1 MKRFARPRTGA
12 AAVVSVLALALVTG
26 CSDSGSGSGSD
37 DKDSGKDSAAA
48 AKPLSDSELGKLI
61 ITAADAKGFKVSP
74 ADKADA
80 FAASKKD
87 VKVVDEKCAPLAYVL
102 TGFAPGDSVSYV
114 NRMAQEDPT
123 AKASASPTKDMED
136 MSPEELEKALG
147 SVTDALG
154 STMTIVS
161 LSSYE
166 GDGAK
171 ETMSSVSGAIEGCGG
186 GFTATGADGPQ
197 KFSKVVGEKASGNGD
212 ESVAFAVT
220 ADAEGSPLTV
230 HAEVARHGS
239 TVATYY
245 SLSLAA
251 LADDGKATTAYSVPP
266 ALIKAQTAK
275 LD

>member
-12 AAVVSVLALALVTG
+12 AAVVSVLSLALVTG

-80 FAASKKD
+80 FADSKKD

-114 NRMAQEDPT
+114 NRMAQEDPA
-123 AKASASPTKDMED
+123 AKAGASPTKDMED

-171 ETMSSVSGAIEGCGG
+171 ETMSSVSEAIEGCGG
-186 GFTATGADGPQ
+186 GFTATGKDGPQ
-197 KFSKVVGEKASGNGD
+197 KFSKVAGEKASGNGD
-212 ESVAFAVT
+212 ESVAFATT

-230 HAEVARHGS
+230 HAEVARHGN

-251 LADDGKATTAYSVPP
+251 LAGDGKAAAYSVPA
-266 ALIKAQTAK
+266 ALIEAQTAK
-275 LD
+275 LG

>member
-12 AAVVSVLALALVTG
+12 AAVVSVLSLALVTG

-37 DKDSGKDSAAA
+37 DKDSGKGSASAT
-48 AKPLSDSELGKLI
+48 KPLGDSELGKLI
-61 ITAADAKGFKVSP
+61 ITTADAKGFKVSTP
-74 ADKADA
+74 GKADA

-102 TGFAPGDSVSYV
+102 TGLAPGDSASYV
-114 NRMAQEDPT
+114 SRMAHEDPT
-123 AKASASPTKDMED
+123 AKASASPTKDMKD
-136 MSPEELEKALG
+136 MSPEELEKAL
-147 SVTDALG
+147 SPITDALG
-154 STMTIVS
+154 STTTIVS

-171 ETMSSVSGAIEGCGG
+171 ETMSSVSAAIEACGG
-186 GFTATGADGPQ
+186 GFTVTAEDEPQ

-212 ESVAFAVT
+212 ESVAFAAT
-220 ADAEGSPLTV
+220 GDAEGSPLTV

-245 SLSLAA
+245 SLNLAA
-251 LADDGKATTAYSVPP
+251 LAGDGKAAAYSVPA
-266 ALIKAQTAK
+266 ALIEAQTAK
-275 LD
+275 LG